1 MSFMD
6 SSSFATLVAH
16 HVAAVITR
24 SGASM
29 LRASQLTGIPRVTL
43 IRRLRF
49 PSTSPFDVHELE
61 MLARAFHVDIETL
74 VSPDEE
80 AALPVPDTHHGVA
93 GEGADHE

>member
-6 SSSFATLVAH
+6 SSSFAALVARN
-16 HVAAVITR
+16 VSSVITR
-24 SGASM
+24 SGTSV

-61 MLARAFHVDIETL
+61 MLAQAFHVNVETL
-74 VSPDEE
+74 VTPNEE
-80 AALPVPDTHHGVA
+80 TDAQVPVARHE
-93 GEGADHE
+93 GERGGHE

>member
-6 SSSFATLVAH
+6 SSSFAMLVARN
-16 HVAAVITR
+16 VSSVINR
-24 SGASM
+24 SGVSM

-80 AALPVPDTHHGVA
+80 AALPVPDTHQGVA
-93 GEGADHE
+93 SGEDDHE

>member
-1 MSFMD
+1 MD
-6 SSSFATLVAH
+6 SSRFATLVAH
-16 HVAAVITR
+16 HVTAVITR

-80 AALPVPDTHHGVA
+80 AALPVPDTHQGVA
-93 GEGADHE
+93 SGEDDHD